1 MINIRAREIKNGL
14 IFLIALIILAAM
26 LIPYVWLALT
36 ALKNRVDIFSIP
48 PKIFFYPT
56 WSNFIVAFNEKGF
69 LQNLRNSTI
78 VALSST
84 IITLLGGVPAAY
96 SLTRFHTRGNNLYLF
111 FLLAARLLPGIV
123 LAVPLFIIFSK
134 AKLINNF
141 AAVVLSHITFNLP
154 FAVWMMRS
162 FFLEVPI
169 ALDEAATM
177 DGCTPFG
184 TFTKIVLPLVKGG
197 LVATGIFC
205 LINSWNEFLL
215 ALILTGRQTATM
227 PVAIPGLMTP
237 LGTFWG
243 QIAAVGTV
251 TTLPV
256 MIFALIVQKYIVQG
270 MTGGAIQG
278 E

>member
-123 LAVPLFIIFSK
+123 LAVPLFILFSK

>member
-1 MINIRAREIKNGL
+1 MINVRAREVKNGL

-123 LAVPLFIIFSK
+123 LAVPLFILFSK